1 MRYSAHIEMN
11 SSLQEP
17 IRQEQRQE
25 NKRMGLLN
33 IIQPLSG
40 FILQRVILY
49 HRQYLAALAV
59 QSPLH
64 RPFRRQYIAIKVIA
78 YCR

>member
-1 MRYSAHIEMN
+1 MRHSAHIEMN

-25 NKRMGLLN
+25 NKRMGLFSN
-33 IIQPLSG
+33 ISNSESSHLPIRYRAFDS
-40 FILQRVILY
+40 Y
-49 HRQYLAALAV
+49 
-59 QSPLH
+59 
-64 RPFRRQYIAIKVIA
+64 RQYIAIKVIA

>member
-1 MRYSAHIEMN
+1 
-11 SSLQEP
+11 
-17 IRQEQRQE
+17 
-25 NKRMGLLN
+25 MGLLN

-64 RPFRRQYIAIKVIA
+64 RPFRRQYIQQ
-78 YCR
+78 